1 MKTPS
6 DPVNIMIIDDEVEN
20 LNVLELMLR
29 EKNWIVW
36 AFRSGEMALA
46 SARETPPDLVLLDIR
61 MPGMDGLE
69 VCRQF
74 KADAA
79 LRAIPILFIS
89 ALSATADIAAG
100 FERGGADYIV
110 KPFRQF
116 EVLVRVRAQLA
127 LRNIRRGSR
136 VGWSNL
142 S

>member
-1 MKTPS
+1 MKTHS
-6 DPVNIMIIDDEVEN
+6 EPVTIMIIDDEPQN
-20 LNVLELMLR
+20 LNVLELMLS

-36 AFRSGEMALA
+36 AFRSGELALA
-46 SARETPPDLVLLDIR
+46 SARESPPDLVLLDIR
-61 MPGMDGLE
+61 MPDMDGFE

-79 LRAIPILFIS
+79 LCTIPILFIS
-89 ALSATADIAAG
+89 ALSAKEDIAAG
-100 FERGGADYIV
+100 FERGGVDYIV

-127 LRNIRRGSR
+127 LRNIRRGAR
-136 VGWSNL
+136 VGWSDL